1 MTYKLVCMAF
11 DGDYVTETDRDHRD
25 GWPTVGEVWDHAENM
40 GSRWYFHPFQ
50 FVVTSSGLT
59 VVDTP
64 YGLDFLKGK
73 RVKTVKAIFKGLSAR
88 PDMIGCDADTFIAEV
103 SC

>member
-1 MTYKLVCMAF
+1 MTYKLVCMAL

-25 GWPTVGEVWDHAENM
+25 GWPTVAEVWNHAEDM
-40 GSRWYFHPFQ
+40 GSRWYFYPFQ
-50 FVVTSSGLT
+50 FVVTGSGLT

-64 YGLDFLKGK
+64 IGLDFLKGK

-88 PDMIGCDADTFIAEV
+88 QDTIGRDADQFIAEV